1 MELKDLI
8 KIDKTLRKPSV
19 VEQVVSQMVD
29 YIESG
34 TLPDNLCI
42 LPEPRKFARELGIT
56 PTNGCKIYHR
66 LAMYGEY
73 DKDYNLIIDYK
84 GRAIQRFQDSVRYA
98 VKHGVSSCEMLEMIA
113 DITKVDNPCTS
124 IPSVPAKST
133 FWHNCPVCGKYVDDG
148 AADGRCFGCLN
159 AAAKHDTEK
168 QSKHTPK

>member
-19 VEQVVSQMVD
+19 VEQVVSQMID

-42 LPEPRKFARELGIT
+42 LPDSRKFARELGIT

-73 DKDYNLIIDYK
+73 DKDYNLIIDCK
-84 GRAIQRFQDSVRYA
+84 GRAIQHFRDSVRYA
-98 VKHGVSSCEMLEMIA
+98 VKHRVSNCEMLEMIA
-113 DITKVDNPCTS
+113 DITEVDNPCTS
-124 IPSVPAKST
+124 ISSVPAKST
-133 FWHNCPVCGKYVDDG
+133 FWHNCPICGKYIDDG
-148 AADGRCFGCLN
+148 AADGRCFDCLE
-159 AAAKHDTEK
+159 AAEHNENHK
-168 QSKHTPK
+168 